1 MMLTISLIVAFFFA
15 MNIGASGTAASMGAA
30 YGGGAIKRK
39 WIALVLAAVSV
50 FLGAYLGGGE
60 VVKTISGG
68 IIPSDLLTVELTI
81 TIIAAACITLF
92 IANMMAI
99 PLSTSEVT
107 VGSIIGV
114 GAAYNQLF
122 IGKILFIVSVWII
135 LPFVA
140 FLISYLLGKVV
151 EPIERFLQRKN
162 NKRVTYALTLL
173 LIIAGCLEAFSAG
186 MNNISNAVGPLVGA
200 NLISSS
206 SAIMWG
212 GLFVAIGVLVLGGGV
227 LETNAKK
234 LTKLSLLKSS
244 VVSLTSGTLVVI
256 ASLFGIPVPLTQATT
271 MGILGVGTANDGKEI
286 WKSDIVKKVIKV
298 WILSPISSLVV
309 SYTLVQTV
317 IRGNY
322 YILFTIIC
330 AGILFFGY
338 KSLKKYQALKRNSEY
353 KILSKSPE

>member
-1 MMLTISLIVAFFFA
+1 MMLTISFIVAFFFA

-39 WIALVLAAVSV
+39 WIALILAAVSV

-60 VVKTISGG
+60 VVKTISEG
-68 IIPSDLLTVELTI
+68 IIPSSLLTVELTI
-81 TIIAAACITLF
+81 IIIAAACITLF

-114 GAAYNQLF
+114 GAAYNQLYV
-122 IGKILFIVSVWII
+122 GKILFIVSVWII
-135 LPFVA
+135 LPFLA
-140 FLISYLLGKVV
+140 FLISYLLGKAI
-151 EPIERFLQRKN
+151 EPIERYLQQKN
-162 NKRVTYALTLL
+162 NKRLTYILTFL
-173 LIIAGCLEAFSAG
+173 LIIAGCFEAFSAG

-200 NLISSS
+200 NLISTSN
-206 SAIMWG
+206 AILWG
-212 GLFVAIGVLVLGGGV
+212 GLFVAIGVLLLGGGV

-234 LTKLSLLKSS
+234 ITKLSLLKSS
-244 VVSLTSGTLVVI
+244 VVSFTSGTLVVI

-271 MGILGVGTANDGKEI
+271 MGILGVGSVHDGKAI

-298 WILSPISSLVV
+298 WILSPISSLAV
-309 SYTLVQTV
+309 SFTLVEGV

-322 YILFTIIC
+322 YVLPIIVF
-330 AGILFFGY
+330 AGILFLGY
-338 KSLKKYQALKRNSEY
+338 KSVKKNQALKRSSEY
-353 KILSKSPE
+353 MLTKSHK

>member
-1 MMLTISLIVAFFFA
+1 MMLTIFAHCCFFLRHEYWCKRYSSLHGCRISA
-15 MNIGASGTAASMGAA
+15 
-30 YGGGAIKRK
+30 GGAIKRK
-39 WIALVLAAVSV
+39 WIALLLAAVSV

-81 TIIAAACITLF
+81 IIIAAACITLF

-122 IGKILFIVSVWII
+122 VGKILFIVSVWII
-135 LPFVA
+135 LPFIA
-140 FLISYLLGKVV
+140 FLIAYLLGKVI
-151 EPIERFLQRKN
+151 EPIERFLHKKN
-162 NKRVTYALTLL
+162 NKRVTYILTFL

-186 MNNISNAVGPLVGA
+186 MNDVCNAVGPLVGA

-206 SAIMWG
+206 DAILWG
-212 GLFVAIGVLVLGGGV
+212 GLFVAIGVLLLGGGV

-234 LTKLSLLKSS
+234 ITKLILLGKAIM
-244 VVSLTSGTLVVI
+244 VSLTSGTLVVI

-271 MGILGVGTANDGKEI
+271 MGILGIGTVNDGKAI
-286 WKSDIVKKVIKV
+286 WKNDIVKKVIKV
-298 WILSPISSLVV
+298 WILSP
-309 SYTLVQTV
+309 TV
-317 IRGNY
+317 
-322 YILFTIIC
+322 
-330 AGILFFGY
+330 
-338 KSLKKYQALKRNSEY
+338 
-353 KILSKSPE
+353 KILGRVLHTC

>member
-1 MMLTISLIVAFFFA
+1 MMLAISLIVAFFFA

-39 WIALVLAAVSV
+39 SIALVLAAVSV

-60 VVKTISGG
+60 VVKTISDG
-68 IIPSDLLTVELTI
+68 IIPSSILTVELTI
-81 TIIAAACITLF
+81 IILAAACLTLF

-114 GAAYNQLF
+114 GVAYNQLYA
-122 IGKILFIVSVWII
+122 GKILFIVSIWLI
-135 LPFVA
+135 LPFLA
-140 FLISYLLGKVV
+140 FLISYLLGKAI
-151 EPIERFLQRKN
+151 EPIERYLQQKN
-162 NKRVTYALTLL
+162 NKRLTYVLTFL
-173 LIIAGCLEAFSAG
+173 LIITGCLEAFSAG

-200 NLISSS
+200 NLISTSN
-206 SAIMWG
+206 AILWG
-212 GLFVAIGVLVLGGGV
+212 GLSVAVGVLLLGGGV

-234 LTKLSLLKSS
+234 ITQLSLLKSS
-244 VVSLTSGTLVVI
+244 VVSFTSGTLVVI

-271 MGILGVGTANDGKEI
+271 MGILGVGTINDGKAI

-298 WILSPISSLVV
+298 WILSPLSSLAV
-309 SYTLVQTV
+309 SYTLVETA

-322 YILFTIIC
+322 YLLPIVICIGFLFW
-330 AGILFFGY
+330 GY
-338 KSLKKYQALKRNSEY
+338 KSLKKNQAKKNSAA
-353 KILSKSPE
+353 SKTY